1 MCRRYCL
8 FVFFSV
14 FVVFNLWATTRE
26 GGKGLMY
33 VHSARVINKGYL
45 EFYGG
50 TRFFGKVASFGTAN
64 RAYTLWNVQG
74 FSSFNYGVSHHLE
87 FAVSPIFYQDT
98 NRGSGFSKEA
108 VDSPDD
114 LFLSI
119 KLGSFGALESP
130 FLFGGMLYTRIPTAR
145 QHNIIYEP
153 YSAGSVEVGI
163 TGLASYFHNP
173 IFPDAGWSIHANL
186 GYLNHN
192 DVGKDLTGD
201 SLNLA
206 PTPTSMSSEFLFGLG
221 LRYPA
226 ETFDFSV
233 EINGRYFLTQ
243 PPVSAY
249 SREYVSYLTTGVY
262 YKPYPWVT
270 FEMGIDLRLISQEDL
285 TDYTV
290 TPRPKPQENFP
301 NYPSWRGILGV
312 KLAIFPTSLYA
323 SPEEKLLKKKATD
336 RKTILERM
344 MKEQTTTKNA
354 ESELSRIKAERKK
367 AEEEL
372 QRLRKLLEAE
382 KKKKKEKKK

>member
-1 MCRRYCL
+1 
-8 FVFFSV
+8 
-14 FVVFNLWATTRE
+14 
-26 GGKGLMY
+26 MY
-33 VHSARVINKGYL
+33 VQSARVINKGYL

-74 FSSFNYGVSHHLE
+74 FSSFNYGVSRHLE

-108 VDSPDD
+108 VNFPDD

-130 FLFGGMLYTRIPTAR
+130 FLFGGILYTRIPTAR

-153 YSAGSVEVGI
+153 YSAGSVEAGV

-173 IFPDAGWSIHANL
+173 IFPDAGWSIHANI

-192 DVGKDLTGD
+192 DVGKNIAGD

-206 PTPTSMSSEFLFGLG
+206 PTPTSMSSELLFGLG

-233 EINGRYFLTQ
+233 EINARYFLTQ

-249 SREYVSYLTTGVY
+249 SREYVSYLTTGIY

-270 FEMGIDLRLISQEDL
+270 FEMGIDLRFISQEDL

-290 TPRPKPQENFP
+290 TPRPKPQESFP
-301 NYPSWRGILGV
+301 NYPGWRGILGI
-312 KLAIFPTSLYA
+312 KLAILPTSLYA

-336 RKTILERM
+336 RRTILERM
-344 MKEQTTTKNA
+344 MREQTTTKNA
-354 ESELSRIKAERKK
+354 ESELARIRAERKK

-382 KKKKKEKKK
+382 KKKKKEK